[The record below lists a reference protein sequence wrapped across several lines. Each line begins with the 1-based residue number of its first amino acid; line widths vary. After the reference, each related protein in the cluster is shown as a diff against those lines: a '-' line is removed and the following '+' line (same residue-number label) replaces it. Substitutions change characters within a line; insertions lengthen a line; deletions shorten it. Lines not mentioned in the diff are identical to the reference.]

1 MGAKSAGMA
10 TDAPRAPDWK
20 QMRRWRAP
28 ELKCGGWRQQEIA
41 DALGVTK
48 VAVSQWMAA
57 VREHGED
64 GLLARPHKG
73 ATPRLT
79 PEQLSLVPDF
89 LSHGAEAYGFRG
101 ELWTCARVAEVIRR
115 EFAVSYHKD
124 HVSRLLKAL
133 RWTPQKPAE
142 RAAQRDEQEVSGWR
156 DERWPELKKKP
167 GVSGARPSS
176 STNRAST
183 CCPRSSALTRHVAS
197 PRCCAHTSRAPTCR

>member
-1 MGAKSAGMA
+1 MA

-20 QMRRWRAP
+20 QMRRWRAL
-28 ELKCGGWRQQEIA
+28 ELKRGGWRQQEIA

-57 VREHGED
+57 VREHGEA

-73 ATPRLT
+73 AVPRLT
-79 PEQLSLVPDF
+79 PGQLRLVPEF

-101 ELWTCARVAEVIRR
+101 EVWTCARVTEVIRR

-156 DERWPELKKKP
+156 EERWPELKKKR
-167 GVSGARPSS
+167 GASGARPSS
-176 STNRAST
+176 SMNRAST
-183 CCPRSSALTRHVAS
+183 CCPRSSARTRRVAS
-197 PRCCAHTSRAPTCR
+197 PRCCALSSRALTCR

>member
-1 MGAKSAGMA
+1 
-10 TDAPRAPDWK
+10 
-20 QMRRWRAP
+20 MRRWRAL
-28 ELKCGGWRQQEIA
+28 ELKRDGWTQQEIA

-57 VREHGED
+57 VRERGEA

-79 PEQLSLVPDF
+79 PEQLRLVPEC

-101 ELWTCARVAEVIRR
+101 EVWTCARVAEVIRR
-115 EFAVSYHKD
+115 EFAVSYHKN
-124 HVSRLLKAL
+124 HVSRLLKGL

-156 DERWPELKKKP
+156 SERWPELKKKR
-167 GVSGARPSS
+167 GASGARPSS

-183 CCPRSSALTRHVAS
+183 CCPRSSALTRRVAS
-197 PRCCAHTSRAPTCR
+197 PRCCTPSSRALTCR

>member
-1 MGAKSAGMA
+1 MA
-10 TDAPRAPDWK
+10 TDAPRTPDWK
-20 QMRRWRAP
+20 QMRRWRAL
-28 ELKCGGWRQQEIA
+28 ELKRDGWTQQEIA

-57 VREHGED
+57 VREHGEA

-79 PEQLSLVPDF
+79 PERLRLVPEF

-115 EFAVSYHKD
+115 EFAVSYHKG

-133 RWTPQKPAE
+133 RGTPQKPAE
-142 RAAQRDEQEVSGWR
+142 RAAQRDEQEVAGWR
-156 DERWPELKKKP
+156 DERWPELKKKR
-167 GVSGARPSS
+167 GASGARPSS
-176 STNRAST
+176 STSRAST
-183 CCPRSSALTRHVAS
+183 RCRRSSALTPRAAS
-197 PRCCAHTSRAPTCR
+197 PRCCARSSRALT

>member
-1 MGAKSAGMA
+1 MA
-10 TDAPRAPDWK
+10 TDAPRTPDWK
-20 QMRRWRAP
+20 QMRRWRAL
-28 ELKCGGWRQQEIA
+28 ELKRDGWTQQEIA

-57 VREHGED
+57 VREYGEA

-79 PEQLSLVPDF
+79 PEQLRLVPEF

-101 ELWTCARVAEVIRR
+101 EVWTCARVVEVIRR
-115 EFAVSYHKD
+115 EFSVAYHKD

-156 DERWPELKKKP
+156 SERWPELKKKP
-167 GVSGARPSS
+167 GASGARPSLLTS
-176 STNRAST
+176 RAST
-183 CCPRSSALTRHVAS
+183 CCPVSSAPMRRAAS
-197 PRCCAHTSRAPTCR
+197 PRCCAPS